1 MSPNFDTLLQR
12 AITLG
17 AKKTKLID
25 TDFRIEISDG
35 CPYIDR

>member
-1 MSPNFDTLLQR
+1 MQR

-17 AKKTKLID
+17 AEKTKLID
-25 TDFRIEISDG
+25 TDFWIEITDG